1 MKTFIKSVSLFFLSF
16 TLLLGVT
23 SCSKEK
29 GEMSV
34 KMTDAAADDEN
45 IKGVFVTVANVY
57 VDGDRVK
64 NFEPKTIE
72 ISAYHDGEVYALF
85 SDEIKAENYSEIS
98 LEFDYEKDADG
109 NEPGTY
115 VLKSDNSKQK
125 MNASES
131 TVDVAADVTV
141 SEGNTS
147 EIVIDMDLRKSIK
160 RNNDGTYAFVSGS
173 EFTSSFRAVESE
185 KSGKVRGKVQG
196 NTSGDEKVVVYAYR
210 KGTFSSS
217 ESQAS
222 ASSNTRFRG
231 AVTSSE
237 VDASG
242 DYTLAF
248 LEEGNYEIHV
258 VKYQVN
264 SNSQVM
270 FDSEVQVQSLI
281 SGLLLSDIS
290 VRSNSSVALDLNLL

>member
-45 IKGVFVTVANVY
+45 IKGVFVTVANIY
-57 VDGDRVK
+57 VDGDKVK
-64 NFEPKTIE
+64 SFEPKTIE

-98 LEFDYEKDADG
+98 LEFDYDKDADG

-131 TVDVAADVTV
+131 TVDVAADVTI

-173 EFTSSFRAVESE
+173 EFTSSFRAVKSE
-185 KSGKVRGKVQG
+185 KSGKIKGKVQG
-196 NTSGDEKVVVYAYR
+196 NTSSDEKLVVYAYQ

-217 ESQAS
+217 ESS

-242 DYTLAF
+242 NYTLAF

-258 VKYQVN
+258 VRYQVN

-290 VRSNSSVALDLNLL
+290 VSANASISLDLNIL